1 VSESTRFIAAVV
13 IAVFRGGRV
22 LAMRRAPD
30 KDAGA
35 GAWEALSGRVLPGE
49 DPLQAAL
56 REARE
61 ECGLEPAIE
70 PRPIASYQAKRNRDD
85 MIVVVYR
92 GAAETGDVVLSSEHD
107 RFAWMDLDE
116 FTRACPFPQLV
127 EAVRLAGAQSAIG
140 RPRLEIVYC
149 TQCRWL
155 LRAAWM
161 AQEILTTFEAEIGAV
176 ALRPGTGGVFD
187 VRLGDATIWSRQTQG
202 RFPDLKEL
210 KQIVRDRIAPDK
222 DLGHSER
229 TS

>member
-1 VSESTRFIAAVV
+1 VSDPTRFIAAVV
-13 IAVFRGGRV
+13 VALFRGGRV

-35 GAWEALSGRVLPGE
+35 GAWEALSGRVEPGE

-56 REARE
+56 RETRE
-61 ECGLEPAIE
+61 ECGLEPAID
-70 PRPIASYQAKRNRDD
+70 PRPIASYQAKRNTDD

-92 GAAETGDVVLSSEHD
+92 AASESGDVVLSQEHD
-107 RFAWMDLDE
+107 RFSWMTLEE

-127 EAVRLAGAQSAIG
+127 EAVLRAGSQAAIG
-140 RPRLEIVYC
+140 RPCLEIVYC

-155 LRAAWM
+155 LRAAWT
-161 AQEILTTFEAEIGAV
+161 AQEILATFEGEIGAV

-187 VRLGDATIWSRQTQG
+187 VRLGEETIWSRQTQG
-202 RFPDLKEL
+202 RFPEIKEL

-229 TS
+229 K

>member
-1 VSESTRFIAAVV
+1 MSESTRFIAAVV
-13 IAVFRGGRV
+13 VAVFRGGRV

-61 ECGLEPAIE
+61 ECGLEPAID
-70 PRPIASYQAKRNRDD
+70 PRPLASYQAKRNRDD

-92 GAAETGDVVLSSEHD
+92 GASETGDVVLSSEHD
-107 RFAWMDLDE
+107 RFAWMTLDE

-127 EAVRLAGAQSAIG
+127 EAVRLAGAQAAIG
-140 RPRLEIVYC
+140 RPGLEIVYC

-161 AQEILTTFEAEIGAV
+161 AQEILTTFEADLGEV

-187 VRLGDATIWSRQTQG
+187 VRLGGETVWSRQSQG
-202 RFPDLKEL
+202 RFPELKEL

-229 TS
+229 K